1 VSSLIRFVLV
11 CLLLLPTALSAAD
24 LPADGRV
31 VVEFPGQYPALRCRA
46 TREGLICELHQTARP
61 AYGRT
66 FEIELNALEPGE
78 WRAAELKPGA
88 LLVVDQGLPQGKPK
102 SGDKLTF
109 RWKFQFDP
117 DSGAKLFERETRIIN
132 TEAMKLAT
140 DRKLA
145 GEARDRFL
153 ETQFKRL
160 CSERAGLLIAQKEVL
175 ELDELRALKTQR
187 AVASLV
193 ATEKLTAMAQQQLV
207 DATLLGKDRRPA
219 VMTALRAL
227 SNVRDRLAKEPDA
240 GRKNLL
246 LERLADEWVASVEF
260 QRQNIG
266 WKVPS
271 NLERI
276 VDGPLQLQRVCEW
289 QAAEYL
295 YLQCGV
301 PLTDYPAQR
310 WLDLAPELADWLLR
324 KRPVDHR
331 YEVLKESEIARL
343 QQESELSYR
352 VAFVPWMADQSPDT
366 GWAGATSGVAL
377 KSDIVGT
384 ILWQGEARYGE
395 RPGSVWLPVEAP
407 NGLKCDLLRGSA
419 DATWCLVEGPQKT
432 FIRIAPKAGRKS
444 VDFEARIHHPAV
456 QGPQVRWSRALSGE
470 VRFPF

>member
-1 VSSLIRFVLV
+1 MSSRLQIVLAY
-11 CLLLLPTALSAAD
+11 LALLPTALSAAD
-24 LPADGRV
+24 LPVDGRV
-31 VVEFPGQYPALRCRA
+31 VVEFPGPHSALRCRA

-78 WRAAELKPGA
+78 WSPAELKLGS
-88 LLVVDQGLPQGKPK
+88 LLVVDQGLPQGKPA
-102 SGDKLTF
+102 SGDRLTF
-109 RWKFQFDP
+109 RWMFQFDP
-117 DSGAKLFERETRIIN
+117 DAGATLFEREQRVIN
-132 TEAMKLAT
+132 AEAMKLAT
-140 DRKLA
+140 ERKLT

-160 CSERAGLLIAQKEVL
+160 CSERAGFLIAQNEVL
-175 ELDELRALKTQR
+175 ELDELRVLKTQR

-193 ATEKLTAMAQQQLV
+193 ATEKLSAKARQQLV
-207 DATLLGKDRRPA
+207 DATLLRTDRRPA
-219 VMTALRAL
+219 VMTALQAL
-227 SNVRDRLAKEPDA
+227 SRVGDSLAKEPNA
-240 GRKNLL
+240 GRRNVL
-246 LERLADEWVASVEF
+246 LERLADEWIASVEF

-310 WLDLAPELADWLLR
+310 WMDLAPELTDWLLQ
-324 KRPVDHR
+324 KRPADHR
-331 YEVLKESEIARL
+331 YEVLKDSEIARL
-343 QQESELSYR
+343 RQESELSYR
-352 VAFVPWMADQSPDT
+352 VTFVPWEADQRPDT
-366 GWAGATSGVAL
+366 GWAAATSGVAL
-377 KSDIVGT
+377 KPGIVGT
-384 ILWQGEARYGE
+384 VLWQGETKYGD
-395 RPGSVWLPVEAP
+395 PSGTVWLPVQAP
-407 NGLKCDLLRGSA
+407 DGLQCDLLRGSA

-432 FIRIAPKAGRKS
+432 FLRIAPRAGRKS

-456 QGPQVRWSRALSGE
+456 PGPQVRWTRPSAGE

>member
-1 VSSLIRFVLV
+1 MSSRLQFVLT
-11 CLLLLPTALSAAD
+11 CLALLPTALSAAD
-24 LPADGRV
+24 LPVDGRV
-31 VVEFPGQYPALRCRA
+31 VVEFPGQHSALRCRA

-78 WRAAELKPGA
+78 WRPAELKLGS
-88 LLVVDQGLPQGKPK
+88 LLVVDQGQPQGKPA

-117 DSGAKLFERETRIIN
+117 DAGARLFEREKRIIQA
-132 TEAMKLAT
+132 ECMKLAAE
-140 DRKLA
+140 RMLA

-153 ETQFKRL
+153 EIQFKRL
-160 CSERAGLLIAQKEVL
+160 CSERGGLLIAQKEVL
-175 ELDELRALKTQR
+175 ELDELRVLKTQR

-193 ATEKLTAMAQQQLV
+193 AAEKPSAMVQQQLV
-207 DATLLGKDRRPA
+207 DATLLRKDRRPA
-219 VMTALRAL
+219 VMMALRAL
-227 SNVRDRLAKEPDA
+227 PSVRDRLAMEKDA

-246 LERLADEWVASVEF
+246 LENLADEWVTSVEF

-266 WKVPS
+266 WKAPS

-310 WLDLAPELADWLLR
+310 WMDLAPELTDWLLQ
-324 KRPVDHR
+324 KRPADHR
-331 YEVLKESEIARL
+331 YEVLKDSEIARL
-343 QQESELSYR
+343 RQESELSYR
-352 VAFVPWMADQSPDT
+352 VAFVPWEADQRPDT
-366 GWAGATSGVAL
+366 GWAAATTGVAL
-377 KSDIVGT
+377 KPGVVGT
-384 ILWQGEARYGE
+384 VLWQGETVRGN
-395 RPGSVWLPVEAP
+395 RSGSVWLPVQAP
-407 NGLKCDLLRGSA
+407 QGLQCDLLRGNA
-419 DATWCLVEGPQKT
+419 DATWCLVEGPQRT
-432 FIRIAPKAGRKS
+432 FLRIAPKTGRQS
-444 VDFEARIHHPAV
+444 VPFEARIHHPAV
-456 QGPQVRWSRALSGE
+456 QGPPVRWSRPSAGE